1 MSSKKVT
8 EFHEIIDNN
17 QLLEYVRNQKFGS
30 PTSIQA
36 RAIPALMKD
45 GHYQVQGKTG
55 SGKTLAYLLPV
66 IAKIKKL
73 EAENHVEKE
82 GEPKAVILLPTRE
95 LAMQVYSI
103 AKDLSHYAKLRIRK
117 VVGGDK
123 GKSLKNVFKSK
134 IDILITTPDRC
145 LRAFNNNE
153 LSTANLKYFI
163 FDEADQL
170 LEPSFKAVV
179 GEIAKKLTRPHMRIY
194 LVSASRPLDFDK
206 IVTEFFPGKAFTT
219 IGKGEENVLSHKVDT
234 YNLSV
239 EEDDKFL
246 FVNAFIRKQ
255 GKRNGLIFM
264 GNKARSKKLFEQ
276 VKQEFGNKKIFLLHK
291 DLEAKERTAIVK
303 DFRKSGG
310 ILVATDIFSRGVDI
324 PHLQWV
330 LNFDL
335 PSEADYYLHRSGRV
349 GRAGRPGDVFNFI
362 TSRDTKRQKN
372 INAILG
378 NQGRSDLKILGEMT
392 KLRSQKPKS

>member
-1 MSSKKVT
+1 
-8 EFHEIIDNN
+8 
-17 QLLEYVRNQKFGS
+17 
-30 PTSIQA
+30 
-36 RAIPALMKD
+36 
-45 GHYQVQGKTG
+45 
-55 SGKTLAYLLPV
+55 
-66 IAKIKKL
+66 
-73 EAENHVEKE
+73 
-82 GEPKAVILLPTRE
+82 
-95 LAMQVYSI
+95 MQVHSI

-123 GKSLKNVFKSK
+123 GKSLINVFKSK

-153 LSTANLKYFI
+153 LSAANLKYFI

-170 LEPSFKAVV
+170 LEPSFKATV

-206 IVTEFFPGKAFTT
+206 IVADFFPGKTFTT
-219 IGKGEENVLSHKVDT
+219 IGKGEENVLNHKVDT

-239 EEDDKFL
+239 EEDDKFI
-246 FVNAFIRKQ
+246 FVNEFIKKQ

-276 VKQEFGNKKIFLLHK
+276 VRQEFGNKKIFLLHK
-291 DLEAKERTAIVK
+291 DLEAKERTAVVS

-310 ILVATDIFSRGVDI
+310 ILVATDIFSRGIDI
-324 PHLQWV
+324 SHLQWV

-378 NQGRSDLKILGEMT
+378 NQGRSDLQILGKMI
-392 KLRSQKPKS
+392 KLASQ